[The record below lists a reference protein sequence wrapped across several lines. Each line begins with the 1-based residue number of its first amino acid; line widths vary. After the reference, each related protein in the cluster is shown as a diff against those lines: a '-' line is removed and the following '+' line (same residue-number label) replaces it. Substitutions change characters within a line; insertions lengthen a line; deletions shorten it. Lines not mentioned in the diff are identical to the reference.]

1 MAYFEVK
8 KLSLSID
15 KTEILK
21 DISFEIEK
29 NTITLIAGMNGS
41 GKSMLLKTIKGLEK
55 PKSGEI
61 VLDGEILKKS
71 KERMRRIG
79 LVFQDSSL
87 QIVGSTLRKDIAFGL
102 ENLGKDRAYIE
113 RECDRL
119 LKLFSLEDKAVLSP
133 SILSGGEKRK
143 LSILGV
149 IAMDTDLL
157 LLDEP
162 FANLDYP
169 STKIVINTLLMLK
182 EMGNTIIIVSH
193 EAEKFLKHT
202 DKTIILKNGM
212 IRAQGES
219 KDMLS
224 SLRENDIYIPKNA
237 EFEAL
242 SWLE

>member
-1 MAYFEVK
+1 
-8 KLSLSID
+8 
-15 KTEILK
+15 
-21 DISFEIEK
+21 
-29 NTITLIAGMNGS
+29 
-41 GKSMLLKTIKGLEK
+41 
-55 PKSGEI
+55 
-61 VLDGEILKKS
+61 
-71 KERMRRIG
+71 
-79 LVFQDSSL
+79 
-87 QIVGSTLRKDIAFGL
+87 
-102 ENLGKDRAYIE
+102 
-113 RECDRL
+113 
-119 LKLFSLEDKAVLSP
+119 
-133 SILSGGEKRK
+133 
-143 LSILGV
+143 
-149 IAMDTDLL
+149 MDTDLL